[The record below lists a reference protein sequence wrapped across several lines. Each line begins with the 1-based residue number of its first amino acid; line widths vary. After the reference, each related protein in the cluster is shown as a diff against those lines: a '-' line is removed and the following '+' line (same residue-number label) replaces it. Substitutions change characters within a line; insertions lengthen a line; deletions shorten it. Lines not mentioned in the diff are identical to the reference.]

1 MIEVKNLYKGY
12 GNKKAPVLKDINMKV
27 EKGTIHGLI
36 GHNGSGKT
44 TLIKCLNGIYR
55 PDAARCFMM
64 ASRFLI
70 NAAVKEK
77 NRLCG
82 RQQPGFL
89 QGYRLSELLRF
100 FSSSIQSFRLDDF
113 GSL

>member
-55 PDAARCFMM
+55 PDAGEV
-64 ASRFLI
+64 LYD
-70 NAAVKEK
+70 
-77 NRLCG
+77 G
-82 RQQPGFL
+82 RAGL
-89 QGYRLSELLRF
+89 
-100 FSSSIQSFRLDDF
+100 
-113 GSL
+113 

>member
-55 PDAARCFMM
+55 PDAGEVLYDGEQFMTM
-64 ASRFLI
+64 LLLKKRSVMWQTATS
-70 NAAVKEK
+70 
-77 NRLCG
+77 
-82 RQQPGFL
+82 FL
-89 QGYRLSELLRF
+89 QG
-100 FSSSIQSFRLDDF
+100 IV
-113 GSL
+113 